1 MGAHIWWKHNAT
13 PVHMCRKPWF
23 LLGIPTAD
31 FIRCSKYWRKW
42 MGNGCSVMGPN
53 PRIYSTHHLV
63 TLGRL
68 SCHWRVA
75 LVAMVLHLI
84 AVTILAGCFGRD
96 PCGVKWP
103 VPGCNLV
110 NSSYVCHGMPIPSC
124 WLWILDGTLS
134 LAPLGAG
141 PKFVSIHPGLRTL
154 RSAGLD
160 ANSHAAKN
168 RMT

>member
-31 FIRCSKYWRKW
+31 FIRCSNYWRKW

-75 LVAMVLHLI
+75 LVAMV
-84 AVTILAGCFGRD
+84 TTS
-96 PCGVKWP
+96 
-103 VPGCNLV
+103 
-110 NSSYVCHGMPIPSC
+110 NSSNNFGWMFWSRSMWREVTSPWMQPCYFFLCMPLHAHSQLLTLDSGRYTFPSATRC
-124 WLWILDGTLS
+124 WAQVRLDPSGTAHLEICR
-134 LAPLGAG
+134 GWC
-141 PKFVSIHPGLRTL
+141 R
-154 RSAGLD
+154 
-160 ANSHAAKN
+160 
-168 RMT
+168 